1 MDWRMTGQISVGV
14 VFVESSLPG
23 GPTFS
28 SSERYRIKQEVVDG
42 LSWLAARHPAG
53 DLSWILEYQTVRLDV
68 ENRETADNEDYWMYP
83 AISRIT
89 YQGSSYPGTYAG
101 LLNYLADMHAAN
113 GSTHEMVLFLT
124 AYRGHWPGMALA
136 EIVFLSKQDDW
147 GGWGR
152 KAVDGL
158 VIHETCHIF
167 GAADEYTG
175 GLVTCTGCEGE
186 IGIDNIPNGNCEL
199 CARPHQPC
207 IMTDLSRRMCNYTK
221 GQIGWADDIFVE
233 LETANVMWAGTDDHV
248 ELDIGRRVFT
258 LDTPHHND
266 RERNNREGY
275 ALWTGGVPDDEML
288 RVLIRKSHD
297 SVAGGWKMK
306 RVRVWHKGVLYC
318 DQSPNVWL
326 EDDHRTWTGCVS
338 STQEVPIGSLV
349 VKVTTADHQ
358 WAGTDDDVT
367 LKLAGRSWN
376 LDNRWHNDFERGHTD
391 TFNLD
396 PGVGLFRSDIH
407 TVTILKSRDGVAGG
421 WNLGGLKIIAD
432 DYVLYDNPSID
443 TWLEDDSRIWTAPI

>member
-14 VFVESSLPG
+14 VFVESSRSG

-28 SSERYRIKQEVVDG
+28 SSERYRLKQEVIDG
-42 LSWLAARHPAG
+42 LSWLAAHHPAG
-53 DLSWILEYQTVRLDV
+53 NLSWILDYQYVRIDV
-68 ENRETADNEDYWMYP
+68 DNPASTEDELYWLNPATAAINYRGATYP
-83 AISRIT
+83 AS
-89 YQGSSYPGTYAG
+89 YAG
-101 LLNYLADMHAAN
+101 RQQYTVDMHAAN
-113 GSTHEMVLFLT
+113 GTAHEMLIWIT
-124 AYRGHWPGMALA
+124 PYRCHWFAFASGWQVIA
-136 EIVFLSKQDDW
+136 SRQGDW

-152 KAVDGL
+152 EGVDGT
-158 VIHETCHIF
+158 VIHETCHVF
-167 GAADEYTG
+167 GAADEYTSSQ
-175 GLVTCTGCEGE
+175 VSCDCEGE
-186 IGIDNIPNGNCEL
+186 FGIDNIPNGNCKV
-199 CARPHQPC
+199 CARPRQDCVMDKSCH
-207 IMTDLSRRMCNYTK
+207 RMCNYTK

-396 PGVGLFRSDIH
+396 PGIGLFRSDIH